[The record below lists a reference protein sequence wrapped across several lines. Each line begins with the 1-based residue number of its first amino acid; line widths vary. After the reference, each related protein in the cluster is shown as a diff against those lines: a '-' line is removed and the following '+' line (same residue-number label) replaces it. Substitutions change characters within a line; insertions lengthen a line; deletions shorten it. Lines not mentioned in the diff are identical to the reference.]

1 MTDRKDILI
10 AGNDGENRKLLGE
23 PLSDAYDII
32 EAEDGKQVLA
42 EIQKR
47 RNELAAVLLDWDL
60 PLVSAYQIL
69 QVMQSRGMTEQIQ
82 VFITTVEPDP
92 EIDSKVYGQ
101 GAVSVICKPYSAAMV
116 RRQVLCRLE
125 SAARLQ
131 QLSEELAQKEK
142 QLEESRKKMDGFYD
156 NLLDAIGAVMEYR
169 VSESEQHVKRIKGF
183 ARILAV
189 AYKNEFPDCGLN
201 EDEINRIVRGSV
213 IHDLGK
219 IAVPDAILLN
229 PAKLTE
235 DERQILRSHT
245 TKGEEIMHLLRE
257 VQDEEQFRVSSE
269 ICRWHHERYDGSGYP
284 DGLEGEEIPLS
295 AQIVSIVDV
304 YDELVSERIFKKPV
318 DKETAFRKIM
328 SGESGAFSPK
338 LLQCFEAS
346 KKLLE
351 LYSDSN

>member
-92 EIDSKVYGQ
+92 EIDSKVYSQ

-116 RRQVLCRLE
+116 RRQVLNRLE
-125 SAARLQ
+125 SAARIQ

-219 IAVPDAILLN
+219 IAVPDAVLLN

-245 TKGEEIMHLLRE
+245 TKGEEIMQLLRE

-284 DGLEGEEIPLS
+284 DGLEGDEIPLS

>member
-92 EIDSKVYGQ
+92 EIDSKVYSQ
-101 GAVSVICKPYSAAMV
+101 GAVSVICKPYSVAMV
-116 RRQVLCRLE
+116 RRQVLSRLE

-142 QLEESRKKMDGFYD
+142 QLE
-156 NLLDAIGAVMEYR
+156 AVQAPGH
-169 VSESEQHVKRIKGF
+169 S
-183 ARILAV
+183 
-189 AYKNEFPDCGLN
+189 
-201 EDEINRIVRGSV
+201 
-213 IHDLGK
+213 
-219 IAVPDAILLN
+219 
-229 PAKLTE
+229 
-235 DERQILRSHT
+235 
-245 TKGEEIMHLLRE
+245 
-257 VQDEEQFRVSSE
+257 
-269 ICRWHHERYDGSGYP
+269 
-284 DGLEGEEIPLS
+284 
-295 AQIVSIVDV
+295 
-304 YDELVSERIFKKPV
+304 
-318 DKETAFRKIM
+318 
-328 SGESGAFSPK
+328 
-338 LLQCFEAS
+338 
-346 KKLLE
+346 
-351 LYSDSN
+351 